1 MKSQTSQVARS
12 CRIREWASMF
22 QECRNRP
29 NGMSVDKWCQ
39 ENNITKVNYYYRFA
53 QVRKA
58 CLDSIPSNAVKHAI
72 IPVPTELMH
81 TEPESTAVD
90 ANSALIQDSFLDI
103 SANGMTI
110 RVTEQTSSSLLK
122 KVLEVLAHVEWCNL
136 FQTSVYRLRIHGL
149 SEKYYY
155 SRRLLQ
161 HPIVTAFLQNLLG

>member
-12 CRIREWASMF
+12 CRIREWASMV

-29 NGMSVDKWCQ
+29 NGMSVDEWCQ
-39 ENNITKVNYYYRFA
+39 ANNITKANYYYRFA

-90 ANSALIQDSFLDI
+90 SNSALIQDSFFYTNAWNKV
-103 SANGMTI
+103 SSYGQGMNL
-110 RVTEQTSSSLLK
+110 RCRQSPVSSFAGSWK
-122 KVLEVLAHVEWCNL
+122 D
-136 FQTSVYRLRIHGL
+136 
-149 SEKYYY
+149 
-155 SRRLLQ
+155 
-161 HPIVTAFLQNLLG
+161 